1 MAEALASGKG
11 RFGHYSSAVALMIDS
26 CCLWLF
32 YCIAGS
38 YLLTLTTD
46 WNCSVV
52 VVVVVV
58 GGGVA
63 VGSNDVK
70 LEEELVRA

>member
-1 MAEALASGKG
+1 MAEALASGRD

-52 VVVVVV
+52 VVVVV

-70 LEEELVRA
+70 LEAELVRA